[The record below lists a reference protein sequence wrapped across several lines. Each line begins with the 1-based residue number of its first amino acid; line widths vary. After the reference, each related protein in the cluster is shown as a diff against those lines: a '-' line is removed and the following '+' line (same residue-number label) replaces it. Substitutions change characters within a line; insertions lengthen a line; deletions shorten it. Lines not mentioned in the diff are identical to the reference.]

1 MLSRDAER
9 EVEIREDQFK
19 SSVFA
24 NDPQLYQEMFG
35 KNNTEVVDEEEI
47 EHVVIDSDEDFNKLM
62 RELKQLGVIE

>member
-35 KNNTEVVDEEEI
+35 KNNTEVIDEEEI